1 MRDEGHDIGPRRA
14 HRSRLR
20 SDYRFMEPDE
30 LTPEERLERVV
41 EILAEGVLAAAAE
54 EAPGQQG
61 GQVLN

>member
-14 HRSRLR
+14 HRCRLR

-30 LTPEERLERVV
+30 LTSEERLERIV
-41 EILAEGVLAAAAE
+41 EILTEGVLAAAAD
-54 EAPGQQG
+54 EAREQPG